1 MKYLKKKVIIRYK
14 RISNILIES
23 KIMPFEFEKQSIED
37 IILVKPKV
45 FGDNRGFFMESYKKS
60 EFIKNGID
68 IEFQQDNHS
77 KSSAKVLR
85 GLHYQAKPYEQAK
98 LVRCITGKIYDIAVD
113 IRPNSKTFGQY
124 VKVELSEDNKNM
136 LYIPKG
142 FAHGFVVLSSE
153 AELLY
158 KASGEYNPKADRG
171 VFWADK
177 DLNIDWGI
185 DFEPILSE
193 KDQNQPKL
201 KDIDKE
207 EIQ

>member
-14 RISNILIES
+14 KISNILIES
-23 KIMPFEFEKQSIED
+23 EIMPFEFEKQSIED

-171 VFWADK
+171 ILWSDK